1 MINKQASNLEGG
13 QLGFTWADIPAGE
26 TCQAA
31 THGGTGDRT
40 LQVEGV
46 FGGATVLLE
55 GSLNGTD
62 YHTLHDTVGVELA
75 FTSAGLRAVLE
86 NVIHI
91 RPSIVG
97 GDGTTLINVTL
108 AVRR

>member
-55 GSLNGTD
+55 GSLNGTGVSALVVAGGGGSSVWPSPSEVALGVSYGPTGSD
-62 YHTLHDTVGVELA
+62 YVGTKPPGGA
-75 FTSAGLRAVLE
+75 YLR
-86 NVIHI
+86 
-91 RPSIVG
+91 
-97 GDGTTLINVTL
+97 
-108 AVRR
+108 RR